1 MNGQKKAEKY
11 ESIQDFRADILLMMD
26 NAKTFN
32 RKGSAVY
39 KDAMEI
45 QVWDCDHIFSDLQN
59 VVEEFLLEH
68 ALKEPVKPQSKVG
81 AKNEAKIETKLSS
94 SSKVPPLVFLL
105 LASRIRLIWSNYSN
119 HWWRIE

>member
-45 QVWDCDHIFSDLQN
+45 QV
-59 VVEEFLLEH
+59 
-68 ALKEPVKPQSKVG
+68 
-81 AKNEAKIETKLSS
+81 
-94 SSKVPPLVFLL
+94 
-105 LASRIRLIWSNYSN
+105 
-119 HWWRIE
+119 